1 MTTIALFLSLFL
13 LIALSVPIG
22 IAIGLSTLFTAL
34 FFTDSIPV
42 MTLTQKVFTSLDSFP
57 IMAIPFFMMAG
68 ILMGK
73 GGVSKRLLDFAGSL
87 VGFVAGGLAM
97 VTVLTCMFFSAI
109 SGSGPATVAAIG
121 SFMIPAM
128 EREKYGRGFAAAIT
142 ASAGAIGVIIP
153 PSIPFVLYGVIGG
166 VSIGSLFLA
175 GILPGIMIGLSLMI
189 ASYFIIKRKSVK
201 NAENTASQFNVLD
214 ETSVTIEQMNVKRIS
229 FKHVLQTFY
238 EAKWALLTPVI
249 ILGGIYGS
257 IFTPTESAAVAIMY
271 GLIVGKFIHKELIW
285 KDVYDSALETIQ
297 VIGATLYMIGL
308 SIAFAYVLNIEQIPQ
323 QIADFILGF
332 STNVYV
338 VLLLIILF
346 LLVVGAF
353 LDTIAALVI
362 LTPILLPIVT
372 QIGVDPVHFGVI
384 LVTALAI
391 GFITPPVGVNLFV
404 ASAIGNISIEK
415 IAVAAIPLFI
425 VMLAILFLLS
435 YVPFFSTFLPSL
447 ST

>member
-271 GLIVGKFIHKELIW
+271 GLIVGKFIHKELSW

>member
-201 NAENTASQFNVLD
+201 NTENTASQFNVLD

-271 GLIVGKFIHKELIW
+271 GLIVGKFIHKELSW